1 MRKLIATSVCAL
13 ILSASAYAHTAFRL
27 VSSEKKLVTASQL
40 GSLVKEQASGK
51 IDGSNITYDGSQIR
65 LVVTT
70 GPEDDMLSYRIQG
83 VRNPNIVIKSG
94 ALIKLIFINVDADM
108 RHDIR
113 FGHAVGEFALTTR
126 DRRSARAPTSS
137 TELPKPVHSVR
148 KRSSSKP

>member
-1 MRKLIATSVCAL
+1 MRKLIAISVCAL

-27 VSSEKKLVTASQL
+27 VSSEKKLVTASEL
-40 GSLVKEQASGK
+40 GLCERTGIRK

-94 ALIKLIFINVDADM
+94 SLLKLSSLTSTQTCGTTSVSDM
-108 RHDIR
+108 
-113 FGHAVGEFALTTR
+113 
-126 DRRSARAPTSS
+126 
-137 TELPKPVHSVR
+137 
-148 KRSSSKP
+148 